1 MPVRSEAA
9 RWLLLVVLALG
20 VALMHHVPSQ
30 HAQPQAAATVHAE
43 HSAHADRTGLNP
55 ADRTEPSHDG
65 HDLLHLCLAIAVG
78 FLALLAPRLHLLG
91 RAAIE
96 RPRVFPAAAT
106 VPVPR
111 PVPRRLAELCVLRL

>member
-1 MPVRSEAA
+1 MRVRSEAL

-20 VALMHHVPSQ
+20 VALMHHVPAQ
-30 HAQPQAAATVHAE
+30 HAQPQAAPTATAHAE
-43 HSAHADRTGLNP
+43 HSAP
-55 ADRTEPSHDG
+55 SDRTEPSHDG

-78 FLALLAPRLHLLG
+78 FLALLAPRLRPLG

-96 RPRVFPAAAT
+96 PPRVLPAAAA
-106 VPVPR
+106 VPVPQ